1 MEYKKDEIEHIL
13 YLYPSALRKCVDVEE
28 TLHYSTDI
36 KVKNE
41 EEYQF
46 SLLLV
51 QMVQGWLNNL
61 YQDEIE
67 IIDYRYFK
75 KYNYDQIS
83 IKLNYS
89 THSGVI
95 YKAKNVI
102 KKIERRSFDD

>member
-1 MEYKKDEIEHIL
+1 MGYKKEEIEHIL
-13 YLYPSALRKCVDVEE
+13 YLYPSALRKCAEADEA
-28 TLHYSTDI
+28 LHYSTDI
-36 KVKNE
+36 KVKTDA
-41 EEYQF
+41 EYQF
-46 SLLLV
+46 NLFLV

-75 KYNYDQIS
+75 RYNYDQIS

-95 YKAKNVI
+95 YKAKSVI
-102 KKIERRSFDD
+102 KKIERRSFND